1 MLSPGKL
8 HIAENSIKRKE
19 ENDNSCRKALIMDTR
34 EAQYKK
40 MTETPVHK
48 LIVSLS
54 VPTVISMLVT
64 SIYNMADT
72 AFVGQLGTS
81 ASGAVGV
88 VFGFMA
94 VIQAI
99 GFMFGQGSGS
109 ILSRMLGSKNYD
121 GATRIASTGFFC
133 ALIGGIF
140 ISVGGLIFI
149 NPLVYLLGST
159 KTIAP
164 YARTYILFILASC
177 PMMITSFVM
186 NNMLRYEGKASLGMI
201 GLFTGSMLNIIGDP
215 ILMFGFHMGIA
226 GAGLSTALSQCI
238 SFLILLSMF
247 LRGKTQTR
255 LSIRKVSWSFDV
267 IGNIC
272 ATGFPSLIRQALASI
287 ATMLLNR
294 ESGVYGDAAVAAMS
308 IVSRISMFVFSF
320 ALGIGQGFQPVSS
333 FNYGAGKYSRVRK
346 GFKVTF
352 ILAEGLLLLISIL
365 VILESGHLIRIF
377 RDDPEVIRI
386 GTRALRLY
394 CVSLLFIPFGM
405 ITEMLLQSTGR
416 RLQASLISSLRSGVI
431 MIPSLILLARIR
443 GLAGIQEAQP
453 LAYALTI
460 IPSIYALIWFFRRL
474 PAEDT

>member
-1 MLSPGKL
+1 
-8 HIAENSIKRKE
+8 
-19 ENDNSCRKALIMDTR
+19 
-34 EAQYKK
+34 
-40 MTETPVHK
+40 
-48 LIVSLS
+48 
-54 VPTVISMLVT
+54 
-64 SIYNMADT
+64 
-72 AFVGQLGTS
+72 
-81 ASGAVGV
+81 
-88 VFGFMA
+88 
-94 VIQAI
+94 
-99 GFMFGQGSGS
+99 
-109 ILSRMLGSKNYD
+109 
-121 GATRIASTGFFC
+121 
-133 ALIGGIF
+133 
-140 ISVGGLIFI
+140 
-149 NPLVYLLGST
+149 
-159 KTIAP
+159 
-164 YARTYILFILASC
+164 
-177 PMMITSFVM
+177 
-186 NNMLRYEGKASLGMI
+186 
-201 GLFTGSMLNIIGDP
+201 
-215 ILMFGFHMGIA
+215 
-226 GAGLSTALSQCI
+226 
-238 SFLILLSMF
+238 
-247 LRGKTQTR
+247 
-255 LSIRKVSWSFDV
+255 
-267 IGNIC
+267 
-272 ATGFPSLIRQALASI
+272 
-287 ATMLLNR
+287 MLLNR